1 MIQGGFFAIYYN
13 AETLKRT
20 ETIENLLCVSVN
32 ILILLDLNRVETLK
46 RCFFKKKLQKK
57 IDETK
62 NCTLCG
68 NLRFSVSVP

>member
-1 MIQGGFFAIYYN
+1 MIQGAFFAIYYN

-46 RCFFKKKLQKK
+46 RCFLKTAKK
-57 IDETK
+57 IGETK

>member
-46 RCFFKKKLQKK
+46 RCFFKKKLQIKRY
-57 IDETK
+57 
-62 NCTLCG
+62 
-68 NLRFSVSVP
+68 NLHTMVRGFA

>member
-46 RCFFKKKLQKK
+46 RCFLKKILQK